1 MAILS
6 KMKSTLGKLSSAAA
20 PMASKLS
27 VAGKPALLVAKTAA
41 MSNPYTAGALI
52 GGTLLV
58 GGLSLNKKNT
68 LGSIQNKVEDTASG
82 GINMVKKGASSVSSG
97 LSNMMMPFI
106 VLSGL
111 GVLFMFLK
119 K

>member
-1 MAILS
+1 MVIDLGS
-6 KMKSTLGKLSSAAA
+6 VSTG
-20 PMASKLS
+20 
-27 VAGKPALLVAKTAA
+27 LLNVKDDLACVPIRTFWFKF
-41 MSNPYTAGALI
+41 
-52 GGTLLV
+52 
-58 GGLSLNKKNT
+58 LNT
-68 LGSIQNKVEDTASG
+68 GSIQNKVEDTASG

>member
-68 LGSIQNKVEDTASG
+68 LGSIQNKVVLKRERLKYFLGQVQYIWLINTSRKITASWEPK
-82 GINMVKKGASSVSSG
+82 I
-97 LSNMMMPFI
+97 
-106 VLSGL
+106 
-111 GVLFMFLK
+111 
-119 K
+119 